1 MPRLRITISR
11 LSSFQTQSI
20 ANPYTVKHHTH
31 HTQVYSQQ
39 AKDLLLSTTMAQPLS
54 PLSPS
59 HRNARARGLSPAS
72 PPTTARRRGIDEIL
86 AADNDKENV
95 SPIPSKR
102 PLYDGG
108 CDDHDDLKY
117 STAREMRSPGR
128 HDEESDDFVF
138 NPPSSPFQY
147 DVKSDTVDLGR
158 VAEESE
164 QQHVSPKKTNL
175 DIYVDEHEGIQ
186 NSPNAGNKPN
196 IMVDE
201 SNEMPHAENQQ
212 PESTNEVEDNHSVI
226 HQPQSTESDRLD
238 LGNSIMEERRNEG
251 MSTVCRGGDSHVDL
265 GNDTLTS
272 GINDTTDANDAAD
285 PMDETCLST
294 FSAVPNMDMTTF
306 AKLRMSP
313 TKQFQDITNS
323 PGRASRA
330 SPYRS
335 PEPGTPSTAK
345 RQSRA
350 RGLSDV
356 DMSPTLRKPAYGNE
370 NDTTN
375 LLDFTE
381 QLNYFSRVSQ
391 RYAAQNGRISS
402 PNRRSPVKRT
412 RESMRSPAKFS
423 LLDFDIPPAPTPRS
437 IPTITPR
444 ELESLKSEYLSEI
457 SSLKAT
463 LSGKEAEVA
472 SLKQAVADAERRV
485 GEALEEV
492 RNEAIRKE
500 QLEVEQAEWERRGK
514 EMDTILREVR
524 AEIVEGERE
533 RELLAKRA
541 EEAEKRKE
549 QLEGRI
555 VELESQLDAARKAAA
570 EAPAAAASD
579 SNPQGLKT
587 PEETAREVQDAV
599 EKVARE
605 LHALYKS
612 KHETKVAALKKS
624 YEARWEKR
632 VREAENKL
640 KEATE
645 EIERLKTERDATMS
659 GPVNP
664 NVSVIGRDSEELE
677 AEKRVLE
684 AQIKGLQQEMES
696 LKRDNERLHAE
707 LKMERT
713 EKGELVAA
721 VDEWLAMQQMQNQPP
736 SQPQTQEQ
744 SSRRES
750 SASESSGF
758 HHEPQVKEAPLKE
771 SDLVPPAEPENT
783 FRRSISSGRGGVSG
797 IRPPSSGLG
806 EKKQQQPLRLGMYS
820 NGLPSS
826 HGRKNSTG
834 TGRSGIG
841 IPTPGRSGIMSS
853 IERMGR
859 GGS

>member
-1 MPRLRITISR
+1 
-11 LSSFQTQSI
+11 
-20 ANPYTVKHHTH
+20 
-31 HTQVYSQQ
+31 
-39 AKDLLLSTTMAQPLS
+39 MAQPLS

-59 HRNARARGLSPAS
+59 RRNARALSPTS

-95 SPIPSKR
+95 SPNPAKR

-128 HDEESDDFVF
+128 NDESDDFVS

-158 VAEESE
+158 VADEPE
-164 QQHVSPKKTNL
+164 QHISPKKLNH
-175 DIYVDEHEGIQ
+175 DIYVDEDEEIQ
-186 NSPNAGNKPN
+186 NSPGVGNTPN
-196 IMVDE
+196 MTIDE
-201 SNEMPHAENQQ
+201 NNDIPDAENQQ
-212 PESTNEVEDNHSVI
+212 PETRNEAEDNHSVV
-226 HQPQSTESDRLD
+226 HQPQFTESDRLD
-238 LGNSIMEERRNEG
+238 IGNSIMEERRNED
-251 MSTVCRGGDSHVDL
+251 MSTVCREDDSHVDL
-265 GNDTLTS
+265 GNDTLIS
-272 GINDTTDANDAAD
+272 DINDTNDANNAAD
-285 PMDETCLST
+285 PMDETRLST
-294 FSAVPNMDMTTF
+294 FSAVPNADMTSF

-313 TKQFQDITNS
+313 TKQLQDITNS
-323 PGRASRA
+323 PGRASKA

-335 PEPGTPSTAK
+335 PEPATPSTAK
-345 RQSRA
+345 RQSRG

-356 DMSPTLRKPAYGNE
+356 DISSTPRKPAYGNE

-381 QLNYFSRVSQ
+381 QLNYFSRASQ
-391 RYAAQNGRISS
+391 RYAAQNGRVSS
-402 PNRRSPVKRT
+402 PNRRSPVKRA
-412 RESMRSPAKFS
+412 RESIRSPAKFS

-444 ELESLKSEYLSEI
+444 ELESLKSGYLSEI

-500 QLEVEQAEWERRGK
+500 ELEVQQAEWERRGK
-514 EMDTILREVR
+514 EMETILREVR

-533 RELLAKRA
+533 RERLTKKV

-579 SNPQGLKT
+579 SNGQGMKT
-587 PEETAREVQDAV
+587 AEETAREVQDAV
-599 EKVARE
+599 EKVACE

-696 LKRDNERLHAE
+696 LKRDNERLHSE
-707 LKMERT
+707 LKTERA

-721 VDEWLAMQQMQNQPP
+721 VDEWLAMQQMQNQTPTQP
-736 SQPQTQEQ
+736 QSQPQTQQEQ
-744 SSRRES
+744 SSRRNS
-750 SASESSGF
+750 SASSSSAQESSGYQ
-758 HHEPQVKEAPLKE
+758 EAPVKEPPLKE

-783 FRRSISSGRGGVSG
+783 FRRSISGRGGVSG

-806 EKKQQQPLRLGMYS
+806 EKKQQQPPRLGMYS
-820 NGLPSS
+820 NGLPSG

-834 TGRSGIG
+834 RSGIAM
-841 IPTPGRSGIMSS
+841 PTPGRSGIMSS